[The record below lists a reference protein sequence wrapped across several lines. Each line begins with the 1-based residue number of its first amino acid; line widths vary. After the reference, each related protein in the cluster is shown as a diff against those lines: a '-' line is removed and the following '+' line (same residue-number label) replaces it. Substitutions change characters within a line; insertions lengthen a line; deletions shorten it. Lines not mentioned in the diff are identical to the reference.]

1 MSLIL
6 IFADN
11 GDFLVGNR
19 QNLLGMIKDATVV
32 GGGERTG
39 VEKRE
44 YVCWGQDGEA
54 RDLTL
59 TCLGKRHD
67 IEYVLELRAIVW
79 VITSGSDAM
88 SKFRVS
94 AADRAFPVPAT
105 VLQKN
110 RGIPREGNSTTYIG
124 RRRKPLCC
132 TRVRAG
138 AGRWSWWT
146 RCWAVS
152 RIMTTRRWVG
162 NGGILTRISSCKP
175 VLARQNTLWA
185 TRGGTAI
192 EELQLGRIWTPTN
205 KSWSSNPQS
214 KMTHTQFHLAAR

>member
-94 AADRAFPVPAT
+94 AADRAFPSQLRFCKKT
-105 VLQKN
+105 VAFQ
-110 RGIPREGNSTTYIG
+110 G
-124 RRRKPLCC
+124 RQQHDIYRQAEEASVLHPCE
-132 TRVRAG
+132 
-138 AGRWSWWT
+138 SWCWT
-146 RCWAVS
+146 MELVDALLGCEQDNDDKT
-152 RIMTTRRWVG
+152 M
-162 NGGILTRISSCKP
+162 GG
-175 VLARQNTLWA
+175 
-185 TRGGTAI
+185 
-192 EELQLGRIWTPTN
+192 
-205 KSWSSNPQS
+205 
-214 KMTHTQFHLAAR
+214 